1 MSISSVTGTTAPSAA
16 SAAAPNGALGKD
28 AFLKLLVAQLSHQDP
43 LAPMDG
49 AQMITQLA
57 QFSALEQAVAQSER
71 LDLLSAQLTGISN
84 SEATGLVGKVVT
96 VRGKQIA
103 FDGVAPTG
111 LGVTLSGPAAEC
123 TATIRDAAGK
133 VVRTI
138 DLGARPA
145 GAVNVAWDGKDD
157 AGNKL
162 PAGAYTCD
170 VAAKDAAGAAVTVS
184 HDVTGTVVRVSFE
197 KGYPELILDSGATA
211 PVSDLVSVGPG
222 PAKP

>member
-1 MSISSVTGTTAPSAA
+1 MSISSVTSSPGALGAAQPSGD
-16 SAAAPNGALGKD
+16 NALGKD

-43 LAPMDG
+43 LKPMDG

-84 SEATGLVGKVVT
+84 SEATDLVGKSVT
-96 VRGKQIA
+96 VRGKQFA
-103 FDGVAPTG
+103 FDGVAPTA
-111 LGVTLSGPAAEC
+111 LGVTLGGPATSC
-123 TATIRDAAGK
+123 TATIRDAQGK

-157 AGNKL
+157 KGQTL
-162 PAGAYTCD
+162 PAGSYTCD
-170 VAAKDAAGAAVTVS
+170 VTAKTADGSAVAVS
-184 HDVTGTVVRVSFE
+184 QDVTGTVVSVSFE
-197 KGYPELILDSGATA
+197 KGYPELILDSGAKA
-211 PVSDLVSVGPG
+211 PVSDLVSVGG
-222 PAKP
+222 AAAKP